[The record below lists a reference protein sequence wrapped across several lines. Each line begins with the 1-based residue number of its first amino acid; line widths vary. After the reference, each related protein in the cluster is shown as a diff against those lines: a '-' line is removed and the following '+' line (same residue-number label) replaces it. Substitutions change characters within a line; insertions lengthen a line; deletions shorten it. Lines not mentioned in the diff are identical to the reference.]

1 MLQILHFRFKL
12 GLKVVER
19 GLDILDRKGSTI
31 INYTWPGSDVELPY
45 GTLEY
50 MKVGIDML
58 VPTSSHMFL
67 FLG

>member
-1 MLQILHFRFKL
+1 MSLLLKMHSSLNILHFRFKL

-19 GLDILDRKGSTI
+19 GLDILDRKGSSI

-50 MKVGIDML
+50 MKVCIGKH
-58 VPTSSHMFL
+58 VPT
-67 FLG
+67 